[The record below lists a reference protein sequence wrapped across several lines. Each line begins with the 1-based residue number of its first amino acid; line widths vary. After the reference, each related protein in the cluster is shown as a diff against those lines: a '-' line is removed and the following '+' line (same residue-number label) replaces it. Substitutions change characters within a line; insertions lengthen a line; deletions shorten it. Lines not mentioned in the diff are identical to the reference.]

1 MTSGQPI
8 HPKNPLQA
16 TDESAH
22 ADARAVTDRQRLLD
36 VASEAADA
44 AAAII
49 RERARDAA
57 SISWHLKSHSDFVS
71 EVDTAAEH
79 AIRDVIRT
87 RLPDAEVIGEEL
99 SPETVARGV
108 TFVVDPLDGTTN
120 FLHRFPVYAVSIAV
134 SVEGTTEAAVILDV
148 PRSDRYTATRG
159 GGAKRNGEPIR
170 VSPINDASKA
180 LIGTGFPFKHL
191 VYVESYQRQFA
202 AVVRTTSG
210 IRRAG
215 AAALDLAAVANGW
228 FEAFWELSLAP
239 WDVAAGILLVREA
252 GGVVTDLEGVDVD
265 GLTPTG
271 LVAGSRAMHEWLLKT
286 IQSA

>member
-1 MTSGQPI
+1 
-8 HPKNPLQA
+8 
-16 TDESAH
+16 
-22 ADARAVTDRQRLLD
+22 VTDRQVLLD

-49 RERARDAA
+49 RDRARDAT
-57 SISWHLKSHSDFVS
+57 SLSWQLKSHSDFVS
-71 EVDTAAEH
+71 EVDTAAER
-79 AIRDVIRT
+79 AIREVIRT
-87 RLPDAEVIGEEL
+87 RVPDAEVIGEEL

-134 SVEGTTEAAVILDV
+134 AVDGTTEAAVILDV
-148 PRSDRYTATRG
+148 PRGDRYTATRG
-159 GGAKRNGEPIR
+159 GGATRNGEPIR
-170 VSPINDASKA
+170 VSPITDASKA

-191 VYVESYQRQFA
+191 VYVETYQRQFA

-239 WDVAAGILLVREA
+239 WDIAAGILLVREA
-252 GGVVTDLEGVDVD
+252 GGVVTDLEGVDVT

-271 LVAGSRAMHEWLLKT
+271 LVAGSPAMHEWLLKT